1 MSLKNYSH
9 DELEK
14 ISKIELANAILM
26 DEKKAMDFRDIY
38 QKVAEVKGL
47 TEADQQSGMAQF
59 YTDIN
64 VDGRFLTIGSNL
76 WGLKRWYPVD
86 QIDEEVTAA
95 PKKKKKKK
103 KSVPAKEEVELQEEL
118 DIPDEEMDEIIDD
131 YEEEGE
137 EEEEEE
143 IVDELDTAFKEE
155 DEDEEEEDKI

>member
-1 MSLKNYSH
+1 VSLKNYSH

-103 KSVPAKEEVELQEEL
+103 KSVPAKEEEVELKEEEL

-131 YEEEGE
+131 YDE
-137 EEEEEE
+137 EEEEV
-143 IVDELDTAFKEE
+143 VDELDTAFK

>member
-1 MSLKNYSH
+1 MTVSLKNYSH

-103 KSVPAKEEVELQEEL
+103 KSVPAKEEEVELKEEEL

-131 YEEEGE
+131 YDE
-137 EEEEEE
+137 EEEEV
-143 IVDELDTAFKEE
+143 VDELDTAFK